1 VEPELMDRLIK
12 ATKDSDHEEL
22 RALTG
27 LVSDDLEDDDDDSIE
42 TEDEEEDEV

>member
-27 LVSDDLEDDDDDSIE
+27 LVSDDLEDDDDSIE